1 MWRRHPHPA
10 NPRARPTSPDPSELQ
25 PHHPPPPVKSPFT
38 APGRDAP
45 DQLGNDRNG
54 FSSRHGCP
62 LARAVPLRL
71 LTRRLRDVEWLLS
84 CPFQGL
90 WVERFR
96 GVSSTWRPNSA
107 SDNQLFASEGWK
119 LVPESAGFEQCSGG
133 VAREVPEPWNRAAQ
147 MLEPPVNGL
156 GGSVGHVWPIREGED
171 IDCALLQGTA
181 VCVARQ
187 AGLVRHV

>member
-1 MWRRHPHPA
+1 M
-10 NPRARPTSPDPSELQ
+10 
-25 PHHPPPPVKSPFT
+25 PPISWVMT
-38 APGRDAP
+38 EM
-45 DQLGNDRNG
+45 G
-54 FSSRHGCP
+54 FPQGM
-62 LARAVPLRL
+62 AVPSLGPSRYGSSPAASGML
-71 LTRRLRDVEWLLS
+71 NGCCPVLS
-84 CPFQGL
+84 KGCGWSAFG
-90 WVERFR
+90 
-96 GVSSTWRPNSA
+96 GASSTWRPNSA

-133 VAREVPEPWNRAAQ
+133 VAREAPEPWNRAAQ

-156 GGSVGHVWPIREGED
+156 GGSVGHVWSIREGED